1 MIAEEGKAGRKVGE
15 TWSAILVPSPAASN
29 TKHLAAG
36 WARARADFE
45 ERVAAV
51 FVVLDRQPLEKRVAS
66 GAGSGGEMHFHVH
79 IIAKQRCL
87 VNSKVAAA

>member
-1 MIAEEGKAGRKVGE
+1 MELVAAG
-15 TWSAILVPSPAASN
+15 A
-29 TKHLAAG
+29 KHLAAG

-66 GAGSGGEMHFHVH
+66 GTGGRGELHFHVH
-79 IIAKQRCL
+79 IIAKKRCL
-87 VNSKVAAA
+87 VNSEVAAT